1 MLTLGFSCVTLATA
15 SFANTNVQ
23 PQMTTQQIMNAQW
36 VYMDV
41 VNNEFKLWYSPL
53 SVHTVQ
59 KFTGKQ
65 FQQAWF
71 KQEIVN
77 DLNPQDNVNIGDY
90 SLDLWRADCTTRK
103 VGMVKSLFYKKT
115 GVFVHQTR
123 IPYIYMKETVPSTA
137 GEAILNRICA
147 NVVLTS

>member
-1 MLTLGFSCVTLATA
+1 MTLVFSCTAFSTL
-15 SFANTNVQ
+15 SVANTTMQ
-23 PQMTTQQIMNAQW
+23 SQMTTMQTINAQW
-36 VYMDV
+36 VYIDI
-41 VNNEFKLWYSPL
+41 VNNEFKLWYNPN

-65 FQQAWF
+65 YQQAWF

-77 DLNPQDNVNIGDY
+77 DLQPKDNRSVGDY

-103 VGMVKSLFYKKT
+103 IGMVKSLFYKRT
-115 GVFVHQTR
+115 GIFSNQMSL
-123 IPYIYMKETVPSTA
+123 PYVYMKETVPSTA

-147 NVVLTS
+147 GVVSTS

>member
-1 MLTLGFSCVTLATA
+1 MTLALGSATLATL
-15 SFANTNVQ
+15 SFANTTVQ
-23 PQMTTQQIMNAQW
+23 SQMTTMQTIQTQW

-41 VNNEFKLWYSPL
+41 VNNEFKLWYNPV

-71 KQEIVN
+71 KQEIIN
-77 DLNPQDNVNIGDY
+77 DLDSLDDINIGDY

-103 VGMVKSLFYKKT
+103 VGMVKTLFYKKT
-115 GVFVHQTR
+115 GVFVNQT
-123 IPYIYMKETVPSTA
+123 IMPYVYMKETVPSTA

-147 NVVLTS
+147 GVVSTS